1 MNRRPHARAR
11 RAIAAGV
18 VVPLLAVGAAAC
30 GSDDN
35 ATSGGKATPADSAT
49 TSPSES
55 ASDSPSSQPAG
66 EEVDAAQFADDLAT
80 AYDNLTTAKVS
91 LSFDGPAK
99 IVSSGVVDYRG
110 EDPALKM
117 SVEGA
122 YGAGTTSEVILV
134 DKAMYLQ
141 VAGKNAKYLK
151 IDLSD
156 PNNPL
161 ADSMGDMAAIDPR
174 ATIEAFTKNVKT
186 VHKIGSED
194 VDGTPTTHY
203 VLVADTQALGDQL
216 GKKADLPES
225 LSYDMWLDQ
234 EGRPR
239 RIESDLGGKGS
250 MRTDMT
256 DYGSDVSIE
265 APPADQVQEMP
276 GS

>member
-1 MNRRPHARAR
+1 MNRRPNARAR

-30 GSDDN
+30 GDDN
-35 ATSGGKATPADSAT
+35 ATSGKAAAAT
-49 TSPSES
+49 TSPSAS
-55 ASDSPSSQPAG
+55 ASDTPSSQPAG

-110 EDPALKM
+110 DDPALKM

-122 YGAGTTSEVILV
+122 YGTGTTSEVILV

-174 ATIEAFTKNVKT
+174 ATIEAFTKNVKS

-216 GKKADLPES
+216 GKKADLPKS

-239 RIESDLGGKGS
+239 RIESDLGGQGS

-256 DYGSDVSIE
+256 DYGSDVSVE